1 MRRIIPCLV
10 VVVFI
15 WMLASNGSAI
25 NLLLN
30 NRINLESIVYPIS
43 ILDTGLNGGNSYNF
57 ISTNYYSDNLSIM
70 INKGACHEK

>member
-1 MRRIIPCLV
+1 MRPIVLCLV

-15 WMLASNGSAI
+15 WMQAPNGSAI

-30 NRINLESIVYPIS
+30 DRIDFESGVYPIS
-43 ILDTGLNGGNSYNF
+43 ILDAGLNGGDSYNL
-57 ISTNYYSDNLSIM
+57 ISTNYYSDNISIM